1 MATATRSL
9 GKPAAPAPPS
19 AQAAAARTKRS
30 ALEELRAQN
39 AALAAELAAAR
50 NAAAKLE
57 QTLAEAAQL
66 QRRVCGPHA
75 IRRGRFE
82 LAAELFP
89 LGPLSGDFSA
99 VFDLGGDVGF
109 VVGDVAG
116 KDIAA
121 GLWVTHLVGLAR
133 LAAAETASPAEA
145 LARMNRHLCSL
156 PAGTPLVALSFFR
169 LDARRGRLH
178 YSNAGQPA
186 PFVLRAEGD
195 AEPLAAGGPMLGA
208 LADAQF
214 ETGEARLERG
224 DVLIGFS
231 DGVVECH
238 NPREEEFGWRR
249 VVEAARMAPAAS
261 AGSLLFSI
269 LGAVQDFAGARPRLD
284 DFTVLVARCRE

>member
-1 MATATRSL
+1 MATAARRL
-9 GKPAAPAPPS
+9 DKAAAPAP
-19 AQAAAARTKRS
+19 AVAARPKRS
-30 ALEELRAQN
+30 ALEELRAQH

-66 QRRVCGPHA
+66 QRRVCGPHTL
-75 IRRGRFE
+75 RRGRFE

-99 VFDLGGDVGF
+99 IFDLGGELGF

-133 LAAAETASPAEA
+133 LAAEETAGPAEA

-156 PAGTPLVALSFFR
+156 PPGTPLVALCFCR
-169 LDARRGRLH
+169 LDPRRGVLR

-186 PFVLRAEGD
+186 PFVLRADGKP
-195 AEPLAAGGPMLGA
+195 EPLAAGGPMLGA
-208 LADAQF
+208 LADASF
-214 ETGEARLERG
+214 EAGEARLVRG

-231 DGVVECH
+231 DGVVECR
-238 NPREEEFGWRR
+238 NLRDEEFGWRR
-249 VVEAARMAPAAS
+249 VVEAARMASAAS

-284 DFTVLVARCRE
+284 DFTLLVARCRE

>member
-9 GKPAAPAPPS
+9 GKF
-19 AQAAAARTKRS
+19 AAAATPSAPGAPDRRKRT

-50 NAAAKLE
+50 NTAAKI
-57 QTLAEAAQL
+57 QQSLAEAAQL

-99 VFDLGGDVGF
+99 FFDLGSEVGF

-133 LAAAETASPAEA
+133 LAAAESAGPAEA

-156 PAGTPLVALSFFR
+156 PAGTPLVALCFFR
-169 LDARRGRLH
+169 LDARCGRLR

-214 ETGEARLERG
+214 EAGEARLEPG

-231 DGVVECH
+231 DGVVECR

-249 VVEAARMAPAAS
+249 VVEAARLAPAAP

-269 LGAVQDFAGARPRLD
+269 LGAVQDFSAGRPRLD